1 MKATGNKLIV
11 VNEIKINEDDDKR
24 EKNKKV
30 DEEDNKRE
38 EDVRVFEYEESEE
51 DFGELEIDENIPLHS
66 LLGSEF
72 ILLFIRH
79 AHKRIYHWI
88 GKNTTPKKRFG
99 AADRVGIV
107 RDIEARG
114 YLIRAED
121 EGEESIG
128 FKLIMGLVEQE
139 EEKHEEAKPIYDG
152 TQDEELTTEE
162 ILRLIEKMP
171 VPEGYEREFVI
182 ANNKIFRYKE
192 YATPSYNADILN
204 KKLYSL
210 KEEINDG
217 TYTFEDCLPR
227 ILFSY
232 NKIKII
238 EFLKKK
244 KKSNNL

>member
-1 MKATGNKLIV
+1 MKAISNKLSA
-11 VNEIKINEDDDKR
+11 VNEIMTNDEDY
-24 EKNKKV
+24 KK
-30 DEEDNKRE
+30 EENVKKKKK
-38 EDVRVFEYEESEE
+38 RVFEYEESEE
-51 DFGELEIDENIPLHS
+51 DFGELEIDDNVPLHS
-66 LLGSEF
+66 LLGSDF
-72 ILLFIRH
+72 ILLFISP
-79 AHKRIYHWI
+79 AHKRVYHWI

-99 AADRVGIV
+99 AADRVGIL

-121 EGEESIG
+121 EGEESLG

-139 EEKHEEAKPIYDG
+139 EDEKHEEVKPIYDG
-152 TQDEELTTEE
+152 TQDEELTSKE
-162 ILRLIEKMP
+162 ILRLIEKMS

-182 ANNKIFRYKE
+182 ANNEIFRYKE
-192 YATPSYNADILN
+192 YTSPSYNADILS
-204 KKLYSL
+204 KKLFPL
-210 KEEINDG
+210 KEEIDDG

-244 KKSNNL
+244 EK